1 MDEGNEP
8 CHLRE
13 RWVPLVAG
21 LTGEVQLEELGVQEV
36 VHGVASGSTS
46 SDSSQ
51 SHSMGIQPQTTTP
64 TLLETTSEP
73 EATASAMQR
82 F

>member
-1 MDEGNEP
+1 M
-8 CHLRE
+8 
-13 RWVPLVAG
+13 G

-51 SHSMGIQPQTTTP
+51 FHSRDIQPQTTS
-64 TLLETTSEP
+64 TLLETRSEP